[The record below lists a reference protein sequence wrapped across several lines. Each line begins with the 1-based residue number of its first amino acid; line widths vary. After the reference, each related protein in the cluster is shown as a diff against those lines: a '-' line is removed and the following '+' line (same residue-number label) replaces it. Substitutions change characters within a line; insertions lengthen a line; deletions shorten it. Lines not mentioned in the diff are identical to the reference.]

1 MPDGRLVGESRRKA
15 FVIGLR
21 TAANSLIGFARE
33 VFNSDSNVKYILSFK
48 FSQDHIENLFSKIRA
63 RNGFNDNPDVICFK
77 SALRALLVKS
87 DITPSPNS
95 NCIDLSTSDEQNGSF
110 LLTSLPKKQQKNP
123 NEGSDNE
130 DESFDDDT
138 YQETMNLSK
147 PIKDISQYI
156 GRCNI

>member
-1 MPDGRLVGESRRKA
+1 MPDGRLLSESRRKA

-33 VFNSDSNVKYILSFK
+33 VFNSDSKVKYILSFK

-87 DITPSPNS
+87 DITLSPNS
-95 NCIDLSTSDEQNGSF
+95 NFFFVKS
-110 LLTSLPKKQQKNP
+110 LLLYDKLK
-123 NEGSDNE
+123 
-130 DESFDDDT
+130 
-138 YQETMNLSK
+138 YV
-147 PIKDISQYI
+147 
-156 GRCNI
+156 R